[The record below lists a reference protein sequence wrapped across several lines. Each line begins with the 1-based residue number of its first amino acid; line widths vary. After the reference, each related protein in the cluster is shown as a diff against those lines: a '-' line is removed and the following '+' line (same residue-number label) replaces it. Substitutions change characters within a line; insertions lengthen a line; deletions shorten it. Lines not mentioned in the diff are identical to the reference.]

1 MAKITR
7 QTHKIF
13 GKAGSSSDFAQ
24 FGSLVFGTP
33 FLTKD
38 IASIQALSAWDNGFQ
53 DEVFASNKAPLL
65 EDWNAWAYEH
75 SYQIASLFQDG
86 ISDWDS
92 GTTYYKGSFCQ
103 GVDGSGNSTGQIF
116 KSLID
121 NNVGNAPPASASNAN
136 WLWVNPPQDLVGAA
150 ATLNTI
156 PKVTNTAPANGVPGS
171 VALSDS
177 QISEDGT
184 NVKIGLPLKF
194 PNGSVQATSA
204 APLTTRNVFTSG
216 GARNFNTSYTNAGGT
231 PRFVSVWT
239 VPLNSDGTPAS
250 IEAIINS
257 VKVDFDSI
265 ETEIESTTSPTLK
278 PLKVSFWVFP
288 GETYAVNQISGPAV
302 AFGGWVEYQ

>member
-7 QTHKIF
+7 ETHKIF
-13 GKAGSSSDFAQ
+13 GSAGSSSDFAQ

-75 SYQIASLFQDG
+75 SYQVGSLLQDG
-86 ISDWDS
+86 ISDWDA
-92 GTTYYKGSFCQ
+92 GTPYYKGSFCQ
-103 GVDGSGNSTGQIF
+103 RVDGSGNSTGQVYY
-116 KSLID
+116 SLID
-121 NNVGNAPPASASNAN
+121 NNVGNPPPPSASNAN

-150 ATLNTI
+150 ATLNTL

-177 QISEDGT
+177 QVSEDGT

-194 PNGSVQATSA
+194 PDGSVQSKSA
-204 APLTTRNVFTSG
+204 SPLTTRNVFSSG
-216 GARNFNTSYTNAGGT
+216 GARNFNTSYTNTGGT
-231 PRFVSVWT
+231 PRLVTVWT
-239 VPLNSDGTPAS
+239 ALAFGVGTVCS
-250 IEAIINS
+250 ISA
-257 VKVDFDSI
+257 VVGATPVDVDSI
-265 ETEIESTTSPTLK
+265 LTEIESTTSPTGK
-278 PLKVSFWVFP
+278 NLKVSFWVFP
-288 GETYAVNQISGPAV
+288 GETYAVNQTSGPAV
-302 AFGGWVEYQ
+302 SWGGWVEYQ